1 MNHGTFTPDGAQER
15 VGHPAPC
22 TGPPPGGL
30 PGSDPVRAAVVGTY
44 PLTVLQTGMVFHQ
57 ELDPHGL
64 PYHNVRSLLVR
75 APLDPAVLRRA
86 VQDVVERHP
95 VLRTAFDLS
104 DHEEPLQL
112 VHRSVELPLECED
125 LRGLSAEKQVRVL
138 GELAEAERTRPF
150 DVTRPPLVR
159 LFAHRLTDDTFRWTQ
174 TEHHALLDGPSR
186 TAFRAEVLD
195 RYRRLLD
202 DPAAPAEPEPAATF
216 REFVSL
222 ERRTAASEEVQRFWA
237 DALAGC
243 EPCTLPHRPE
253 EHPAAPHGTVECEIP
268 GRTVESLR
276 DLAERLGVPLRSV
289 LLTAHAKTVGIA
301 TGRHDIVTG
310 VVTDGRPEGAAGA
323 GALGMYLNVS
333 PVRVDLTGSTWGG
346 LVRQVH
352 DADAAARPFRRYPLA
367 AVTWDRDGGE
377 LFDHVVDF
385 AVDEPD
391 VELRAEPTGHTLS
404 TTFLDTP
411 GGGLRLRL
419 DHATDRVCREQ
430 AEDVRDA
437 YLTVLAALPD
447 TEARHEHLCPLTESA
462 YRLMLKEWNGP
473 ARAYPV
479 DRCVHEL
486 FEEQVRRVPDALAVT
501 DGTLELSYAELNR
514 RANRLARRLRQRGAG
529 PESVVAVLCGRTTE
543 LVVLLLAVLK
553 SGAAYLPLE
562 PQYPAERL
570 RYLLEDSGARLVL
583 AEERFAERVP
593 EGPWT
598 VWHTARAAEEAAGLA
613 DGDLGRTSSPDN
625 LMYVIYTS
633 GSTGLPKGVLVPHFG
648 VVNYLGWCKEGYA
661 ARGSGGA
668 PVFSS
673 IAFDMIVPN
682 LYTPLV
688 TGERLCMLDDSL
700 DSVALADRLDELA
713 PFTFVKMTP
722 GHLDL
727 LDQLLPPERA
737 RSLATTLA
745 VGADT
750 FPTRILDSWRR
761 KDPDSVILNE
771 YGPTEASVGNTVHF
785 VDKPVTTEQVPIG
798 RAIPNTTMY
807 VLDPALNPVP
817 LGVTG
822 ELYIGGDCV
831 VRGYAGR
838 PRLTA
843 EKFVPDPFSEAP
855 GARMYRTGD
864 LGRWMPGGALEFL
877 GRDDGQLKVNGY
889 RVELGEIEAALV
901 AHPAV
906 KQSVAAVIGTD
917 QKTPRL
923 VGYYMSDEEIDEQD
937 LLAHLAERLPAYMV
951 PGIMTRITTL
961 PLNANG
967 KVDRRAL
974 PTPRALAE
982 AGYDGRAV
990 PSGEAERAVAAVW
1003 QDLLYLDQV
1012 WRTDDFVTLG
1022 GNSLLAVQLVFRLRR
1037 QGIEVSLAEVMRPVT
1052 LADLAAGAVLTPP
1065 GDSARSH
1072 SAAGGSGPDDSDSFE
1087 RDGTR

>member
-1 MNHGTFTPDGAQER
+1 MNHRTLAQER
-15 VGHPAPC
+15 VGPP
-22 TGPPPGGL
+22 GPPAIPAA
-30 PGSDPVRAAVVGTY
+30 PVVVETS

-64 PYHNVRSLLVR
+64 PYHHVHSHLVR
-75 APLDPAVLRRA
+75 APLDTALLHRA
-86 VQDVVERHP
+86 VQDVTRRHP
-95 VLRTAFDLS
+95 VLRTRFDLV

-112 VHRSVELPLECED
+112 VHEDVELPLSCED
-125 LRGLSAEKQVRVL
+125 LRGVTGDKQLKVL
-138 GELAEAERTRPF
+138 RELAEAERVRPF
-150 DVTRPPLVR
+150 DVTCPPLVR
-159 LFAHRLTDDTFRWTQ
+159 LFAHRLTDDTFRLTQ
-174 TEHHALLDGPSR
+174 TDHHALLDGPSR
-186 TAFRAEVLD
+186 TLFRTEVVD

-202 DPAAPAEPEPAATF
+202 DPGTPEDPAPTTAF
-216 REFVSL
+216 REFVAL
-222 ERRTAASEEVQRFWA
+222 ERRTAVSEEVQRFWA

-243 EPCTLPHRPE
+243 EPCTLPHRPDE
-253 EHPAAPHGTVECEIP
+253 RATAPHGTVECEIP
-268 GRTVESLR
+268 GETADRLRT
-276 DLAERLGVPLRSV
+276 LADRLQVPLRSV
-289 LLTAHAKTVGIA
+289 LLAAHAKAVGLA

-310 VVTDGRPEGAAGA
+310 VVSDGRLEGAAGA
-323 GALGMYLNVS
+323 GALGMHLNVT
-333 PVRVDLTGSTWGG
+333 PLRVDLTGSGWGE

-352 DADAAARPFRRYPLA
+352 DTDAAARPYRRYPLA
-367 AVTWDRDGGE
+367 VVQWDVDDGE

-385 AVDEPD
+385 ADADPD
-391 VELRAEPTGHTLS
+391 LALRVAPTSRTLS
-404 TTFLDTP
+404 TTFLHTAD
-411 GGGLRLRL
+411 GGLRLRL
-419 DHATDRVCREQ
+419 DHTTSRLGQDR
-430 AEDVRDA
+430 AEDIRDA
-437 YLTVLAALPD
+437 YLKVLAALPD
-447 TEARHEHLCPLTESA
+447 AEERHEHLCPLTESA
-462 YRLMLKEWNGP
+462 YHLMLKEWNGP
-473 ARAYPV
+473 ARPYPV

-501 DGTLELSYAELNR
+501 DGTVELSYAELNR
-514 RANRLARRLRQRGAG
+514 RANRIARRLRQQGAG
-529 PESVVAVLCGRTTE
+529 PESVVAVLAGRGTE

-583 AEERFAERVP
+583 AQERFTARVP

-598 VWHTARAAEEAAGLA
+598 VWETATLAEESAGLP
-613 DGDLGRTSSPDN
+613 DTDLGRTSAPDN

-633 GSTGLPKGVLVPHFG
+633 GSTGKPKGVLVPHFG
-648 VVNYLGWCKEGYA
+648 VVNYLGWCGEGYA

-713 PFTFVKMTP
+713 PFTFIKMTP

-737 RSLATTLA
+737 RRLATTLA

-761 KDPDSVILNE
+761 KDTDSVILNE
-771 YGPTEASVGNTVHF
+771 YGPTEASVGNTVHI
-785 VDKPVTTEQVPIG
+785 VDGPVTTEQVPIG

-807 VLDPALNPVP
+807 VLDHALNPVP
-817 LGVTG
+817 LGVSG

-838 PRLTA
+838 ARLTA
-843 EKFVPDPFSEAP
+843 DRFVPDPFSEVP

-864 LGRWMPGGALEFL
+864 LGRWLPGGSLEFL
-877 GRDDGQLKVNGY
+877 GRDDDQLKVNGY

-906 KQSVAAVIGTD
+906 KQSVAAVIGKD
-917 QKTPRL
+917 RKTPRL
-923 VGYYMSDEEIDEQD
+923 VGYYIADEEIPERD
-937 LLAHLAERLPAYMV
+937 LLAHLAERLPAYML
-951 PGIMTRITTL
+951 PGIMTRIDTL

-967 KVDRRAL
+967 KVDRKAL
-974 PTPRALAE
+974 PTPRALTE
-982 AGYDGRAV
+982 AAYDDRAV
-990 PSGEAERAVAAVW
+990 PRGERERTIAAVW
-1003 QDLLYLDQV
+1003 QDLLYVEQV
-1012 WRTDDFVTLG
+1012 WRTDDFTALG
-1022 GNSLLAVQLVFRLRR
+1022 GNSLLAVQLVFRLRF
-1037 QGIEVSLAEVMRPVT
+1037 QGLEVSLADVLRPLP
-1052 LADLAAGAVLTPP
+1052 LADLAAAATPIRPGGAADEP
-1065 GDSARSH
+1065 A
-1072 SAAGGSGPDDSDSFE
+1072 GPDNSDSYDGFD
-1087 RDGTR
+1087 RDGMR